1 MELKM
6 AKTKHYDNVKDQTG
20 SCGIW
25 CGSCVAGNG
34 VLQELTKKYEK
45 IVKDYDLEQW
55 APKDFDF
62 KEFAKGLQSI
72 QNMPLCP
79 GCLKGGGRDDCEIR
93 TCVSG
98 KKLDDC
104 SECDR
109 PDKCEHT
116 ELLETMQ
123 KGAEKAGLM
132 VKTDNTERTTLL
144 EIWEEQL
151 KKTWPTSLLF
161 WND

>member
-1 MELKM
+1 M
-6 AKTKHYDNVKDQTG
+6 AKTKYYENVKDQIG
-20 SCGIW
+20 YCGIW

-34 VLQELTKKYEK
+34 VLQELTRRYDK
-45 IVKDYDLEQW
+45 IIIDYSLEQW
-55 APKDFDF
+55 APKGFDF

-93 TCVSG
+93 ACVSG
-98 KKLDDC
+98 KNLADC

-109 PDKCEHT
+109 PDKCENV

-123 KGAEKAGLM
+123 KGALKAGLM
-132 VKTDNTERTTLL
+132 VKTENIDRNELL
-144 EIWEEQL
+144 EKWTEEL
-151 KKTWPTSLLF
+151 KNAWPSSILF

>member
-1 MELKM
+1 M
-6 AKTKHYDNVKDQTG
+6 AMSKTKNYDNVKDQIG
-20 SCGIW
+20 HCGIW

-34 VLQELTKKYEK
+34 VLQELTKRYDE
-45 IVKDYDLEQW
+45 IITNYDLEQW

-62 KEFAKGLQSI
+62 KEFAKGLKSI

-79 GCLKGGGRDDCEIR
+79 GCLKGGGRDDCELR
-93 TCVSG
+93 ACVIN
-98 KKLDDC
+98 KDIADC

-109 PDKCEHT
+109 PDQCENM

-123 KGAEKAGLM
+123 KGAQKAGLM
-132 VKTDNTERTTLL
+132 VKTDTTDRNTLL
-144 EIWEEQL
+144 KEWAEKL
-151 KKTWPTSLLF
+151 KDSWPSSILF

>member
-1 MELKM
+1 M
-6 AKTKHYDNVKDQTG
+6 AKTKHYDNVKDQIG

-34 VLQELTKKYEK
+34 VLQELTKRYDK
-45 IVKDYDLEQW
+45 IITDYDLEQW

-72 QNMPLCP
+72 QNMALCP
-79 GCLKGGGRDDCEIR
+79 GCQKGGGRDDCEIR
-93 TCVSG
+93 ACVSG
-98 KKLDDC
+98 KNLADC
-104 SECDR
+104 SECSK
-109 PDKCEHT
+109 PDECENV

-123 KGAEKAGLM
+123 KGALKAGLM
-132 VKTDNTERTTLL
+132 VKTENIDRNELLKKWTER
-144 EIWEEQL
+144 L
-151 KKTWPTSLLF
+151 KNTWPSSILF